1 MRPAT
6 VLSFFAASL
15 ALLSRGDH
23 FLSGVRWIELTFVEP
38 ESPIAYAAPLPFP
51 VDSAAAKRGCD
62 FAYCRIAIGYDINT
76 DTSSQ
81 SPTVQLAQVLL
92 NALQE
97 YLHGSSPSSN
107 TTSIVELVS
116 ASPLEDTGSDD
127 STSVDDDLSTD
138 AAALAGESL

>member
-1 MRPAT
+1 MHSAT

-15 ALLSRGDH
+15 ALLSQ
-23 FLSGVRWIELTFVEP
+23 
-38 ESPIAYAAPLPFP
+38 SPIAYAAPLPSP

-62 FAYCRIAIGYDINT
+62 FAYCRIATGSDINT
-76 DTSSQ
+76 NTTSQ

-92 NALQE
+92 NALQQ

-107 TTSIVELVS
+107 TTSTIELVS